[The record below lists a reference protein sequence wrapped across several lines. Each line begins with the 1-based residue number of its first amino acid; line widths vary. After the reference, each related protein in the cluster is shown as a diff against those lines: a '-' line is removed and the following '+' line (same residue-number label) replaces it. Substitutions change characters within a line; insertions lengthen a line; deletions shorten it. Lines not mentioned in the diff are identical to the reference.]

1 MGAIIKNCK
10 KNCKVRNVHRIFGG
24 NPIFLFVINCYETWS
39 MVYSVDSKM
48 IPVVDLSVR
57 IEYGCQ

>member
-10 KNCKVRNVHRIFGG
+10 VRNVHGIFKG

-39 MVYSVDSKM
+39 MAYSVDSKM
-48 IPVVDLSVR
+48 ILVVDLTVR
-57 IEYGCQ
+57 IGYGCQ